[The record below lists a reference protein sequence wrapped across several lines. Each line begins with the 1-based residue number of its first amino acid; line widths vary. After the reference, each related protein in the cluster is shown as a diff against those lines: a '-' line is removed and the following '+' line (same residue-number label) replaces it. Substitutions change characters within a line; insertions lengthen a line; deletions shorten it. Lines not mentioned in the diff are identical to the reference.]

1 MVINKNTIVGDLVA
15 ENYKAAT
22 VFSNFKIDFCCNGNR
37 TLETVCTDKD
47 FSLDTLIEKLESSF
61 IVNSSSD
68 DYKKWD
74 IGFLADYVYNNHH
87 LYVEAK
93 IPEIKQYL
101 NKICSV
107 HGSDHPELYQINELF
122 VGAAGALTQHMKKEE
137 LILFPYF
144 KKIAT
149 AFKNKSKLELPG
161 FGSAK
166 NPIAVMH
173 QDHDTEGD
181 RFREIAKLTNDYTPP
196 SGACN
201 SYKTTFAMLKEFEA
215 DLHKH
220 IHIENNILFKKAIE
234 IEAQLLN

>member
-122 VGAAGALTQHMKKEE
+122 VGAAGALTQHIKK
-137 LILFPYF
+137 
-144 KKIAT
+144 
-149 AFKNKSKLELPG
+149 KS
-161 FGSAK
+161 
-166 NPIAVMH
+166 
-173 QDHDTEGD
+173 
-181 RFREIAKLTNDYTPP
+181 
-196 SGACN
+196 
-201 SYKTTFAMLKEFEA
+201 
-215 DLHKH
+215 
-220 IHIENNILFKKAIE
+220 
-234 IEAQLLN
+234 